1 MIFSISGLLG
11 IPMVALA
18 MMGSQWSSLSPR
30 TSHYRKHWLQWHRL
44 SHYRTLYR
52 IFKALLTA
60 APQVFDLD
68 LAGNT
73 PSEGTWRGPAQYR
86 RPE

>member
-68 LAGNT
+68 LVAPQARFG
-73 PSEGTWRGPAQYR
+73 GR
-86 RPE
+86 RWGYHG